1 MGYYLQRLTRAAVW
15 RGIHEGSRRWLF
27 LGLALA
33 LALARAAHRAVSEPE
48 ARAVVDVRAGDALE
62 VRVVDPPR

>member
-1 MGYYLQRLTRAAVW
+1 VGYYLQRLTRAAVW

-33 LALARAAHRAVSEPE
+33 LARAANRAVSEPE
-48 ARAVVDVRAGDALE
+48 ARALVDVRAGDALE
-62 VRVVDPPR
+62 IRVVDPPR